1 MSKVKSL
8 VNSVEISRKSYIQTI
23 GQLSKEITN
32 HKPDEST
39 WNIVEITEHLY
50 WAEFL
55 GIAVMAK
62 VLNEILEGKREIKY
76 ESKNKGLKIEKVVE
90 LTWNRKEQVPDIAAP
105 RVGGSIS
112 FWINSFIS
120 LKDILK
126 EFTHNLTDDML
137 RVIAHAHPISGEL
150 DFQQRLEFLR
160 FHIDRH
166 HLQAKRNTKDFKQ
179 LN

>member
-8 VNSVEISRKSYIQTI
+8 VNSVENSRKSYIQTI
-23 GQLSKEITN
+23 GQLSKEVTN
-32 HKPDEST
+32 HKPNESS

-62 VLNEILEGKREIKY
+62 VLNEILEGKRELKY
-76 ESKNKGLKIEKVVE
+76 ESKNKGLTIEKVVA
-90 LTWNRKEQVPDIAAP
+90 LTWNEKEKVPDIAAP
-105 RVGGSIS
+105 RIKGSIT
-112 FWINSFIS
+112 FWMNSFIS
-120 LKDILK
+120 LKGILS
-126 EFTHNLTDDML
+126 EFTTNLKDNML
-137 RVIAHAHPISGEL
+137 RVIAHSHPISGEL

-166 HLQAKRNTKDFKQ
+166 HLQVKRNVKDFKE
-179 LN
+179 LK

>member
-32 HKPDEST
+32 HKPDESS

-62 VLNEILEGKREIKY
+62 VLNEILVGKREIKY
-76 ESKNKGLKIEKVVE
+76 ESKNKGLKIEIVVE

>member
-1 MSKVKSL
+1 MSKVENL
-8 VNSVEISRKSYIQTI
+8 VNSVEISRVGYIQTI
-23 GQLSKEITN
+23 GELSKEIAN
-32 HKPDEST
+32 HKPNETS

-55 GIAVMAK
+55 GVAFMAK
-62 VLNEILEGKREIKY
+62 VLNEILEGKRELKY
-76 ESKNKGLKIEKVVE
+76 ESKNKGLTIEKVVE
-90 LTWNRKEQVPDIAAP
+90 LTWNEKEIVPDIAAP
-105 RVGGSIS
+105 RVSGSIT

-120 LKDILK
+120 LNGILS
-126 EFTHNLTDDML
+126 EFASNLTDDML

-166 HLQAKRNTKDFKQ
+166 HLQAKRNVKHFKE
-179 LN
+179 LK

>member
-8 VNSVEISRKSYIQTI
+8 VNSIEVSRKSYIQTI
-23 GQLSKEITN
+23 GQLSKEVTN
-32 HKPDEST
+32 HKPNKSS

-55 GIAVMAK
+55 GVAVMAK
-62 VLNEILEGKREIKY
+62 VLNEILEGKRELKY
-76 ESKNKGLKIEKVVE
+76 ESKNKELTIEKVVE
-90 LTWNRKEQVPDIAAP
+90 LTWNQKEEVPDIAAP

-120 LKDILK
+120 LKDILN
-126 EFTHNLTDDML
+126 EFKNNLTDDML

-166 HLQAKRNTKDFKQ
+166 HLQAKRNIKEY
-179 LN
+179 N

>member
-8 VNSVEISRKSYIQTI
+8 VNSVENSRKSYIRTI
-23 GQLSKEITN
+23 GQLSKEVTN
-32 HKPDEST
+32 HKPNESS

-62 VLNEILEGKREIKY
+62 VLNEILEGNREIKY

-112 FWINSFIS
+112 FWINSFSS
-120 LKDILK
+120 LKDVLK

-166 HLQAKRNTKDFKQ
+166 HLQAKRNTKNFKQ